1 MLTIIRQKP
10 GKFEAAESQSMIT
23 IYPTLTLQCLVVTKR
38 SHNLKQTCRNLM
50 IALKFL
56 SVYIG
61 VMIKICWNMQAA
73 FLLSIDGH
81 WWRRE
86 NRFWRILTFDG
97 SKASHVRL
105 HGRFADGKK
114 WSLINCVPNVLMC
127 QCALCVYVLTCR
139 CALRAYVLTCQ
150 RVLRT

>member
-1 MLTIIRQKP
+1 MKYSRVI
-10 GKFEAAESQSMIT
+10 
-23 IYPTLTLQCLVVTKR
+23 
-38 SHNLKQTCRNLM
+38 CRAKSKVAKHFPHYVQFTFGNLM